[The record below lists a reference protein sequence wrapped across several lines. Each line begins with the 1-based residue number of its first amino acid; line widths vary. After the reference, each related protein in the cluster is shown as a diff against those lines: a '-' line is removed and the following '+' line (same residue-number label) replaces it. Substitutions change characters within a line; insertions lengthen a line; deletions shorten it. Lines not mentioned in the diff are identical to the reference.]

1 MKEDNIDYG
10 ALLYAEEDKYIRN
23 EIHNGTPETRKKWGI
38 EDWKYGISLS
48 ADLISEKDCPTDDFS
63 AEDWKEI
70 ILESSPIVVQ
80 YCNCTKDVLAILT
93 KEDFQD
99 YDSWQICET
108 IALEGDWL
116 AHLMPLERIEQE
128 DFDNYLVCCPEDY
141 SSEDEFLE
149 LVGARFPDN
158 KIPDHLDY
166 PHKGENRK

>member
-63 AEDWKEI
+63 ADDWKDI

-108 IALEGDWL
+108 IALGEKNTPASNVPAIAIHDKTINALRHLFTITCAILFFFVKSVPL
-116 AHLMPLERIEQE
+116 ASIFLKI
-128 DFDNYLVCCPEDY
+128 FIYFSYL
-141 SSEDEFLE
+141 
-149 LVGARFPDN
+149 
-158 KIPDHLDY
+158 
-166 PHKGENRK
+166 